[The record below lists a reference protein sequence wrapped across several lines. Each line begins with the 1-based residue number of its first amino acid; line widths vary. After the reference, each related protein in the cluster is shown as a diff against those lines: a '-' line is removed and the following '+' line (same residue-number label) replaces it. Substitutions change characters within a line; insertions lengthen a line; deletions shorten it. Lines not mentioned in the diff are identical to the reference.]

1 MVKHNMNLTKKHFSL
16 KHMRGHGS
24 RDHQFNDSKWTIVRG
39 QPSAGLER
47 VEGDLQRR
55 MLETTNAGKAKK
67 NAMFMKW

>member
-47 VEGDLQRR
+47 VEGDL
-55 MLETTNAGKAKK
+55 
-67 NAMFMKW
+67 

>member
-1 MVKHNMNLTKKHFSL
+1 MIIKNAHTQKKIISMVKHNMNLTKKHFSL

-47 VEGDLQRR
+47 VEGDL
-55 MLETTNAGKAKK
+55 
-67 NAMFMKW
+67 